1 MFEETIRTL
10 KRLDGTTTSIPVQ
23 ISYDEE
29 GYFDRE
35 CPSEECQLQFKVHLE
50 DWKVKVR
57 DEEVF
62 RPFCGHTADSTEW
75 NTQEQLEH
83 LKQAAIAHLR
93 STMGSGE
100 LSSVTLPA
108 GTDDNHATAS
118 SP

>member
-35 CPSEECQLQFKVHLE
+35 CPSEECQFQFKVHLE

-62 RPFCGHTADSTEW
+62 CPFCGHTADSTEW
-75 NTQEQLEH
+75 NTQ
-83 LKQAAIAHLR
+83 
-93 STMGSGE
+93 
-100 LSSVTLPA
+100 
-108 GTDDNHATAS
+108 D
-118 SP
+118 